1 MYKRQISFPEAA
13 AIAAQYLTRHS
24 PLADHV
30 LVDEGQDLTPAHWR
44 LIRSLVPEGP
54 NDIFIAED
62 SHQRIYGHRLVLSR
76 YGIMTRGRSRRLTLN
91 YRTTAQI
98 LRWSTHVLE
107 GGFYVDLDG
116 DDDDKLSGYRL
127 SLIHI

>member
-1 MYKRQISFPEAA
+1 PPPPPRAPPPPPGAA
-13 AIAAQYLTRHS
+13 PPPAQPPPRHS

-91 YRTTAQI
+91 Y
-98 LRWSTHVLE
+98 
-107 GGFYVDLDG
+107 
-116 DDDDKLSGYRL
+116 
-127 SLIHI
+127 